1 MVRDPARR
9 AAKYAGKVDPDAIRS
24 RFSALKEE
32 MEEQVALLQQELAT
46 VENTVKQILADE
58 GISTVF
64 YPMYLS
70 FGKELYGISRKHTGG
85 TKTLEGDIC
94 YAKWKARGL
103 TGTVLKSIGTAL
115 GFDVSNWTT
124 P

>member
-24 RFSALKEE
+24 RFTALKSE
-32 MEEQVALLQQELAT
+32 MEEQITLIQQELAS

-58 GISTVF
+58 NVSTIF

-70 FGKELYGISRKHTGG
+70 FGKELYGISRKHVGG
-85 TKTLEGDIC
+85 TKKLEGDIC
-94 YAKWKARGL
+94 FAKWKARGL
-103 TGTVLKSIGTAL
+103 TPAVLISIGTAL
-115 GFDVSNWTT
+115 GFDTSSWSAT
-124 P
+124 